1 MTERSEYYLNYVGPN
16 LTSCTFDGKDFTDKA
31 IENYGPMN
39 NWYGMLYTHKEF
51 FGENSQGKKFRF
63 DFKSDNGRTHW
74 FHGWVDDEN
83 QILNM
88 PLATPMCQRTV

>member
-1 MTERSEYYLNYVGPN
+1 MTERSEYYSNYIGPN
-16 LTSCTFDGKDFTDKA
+16 LISCTFDGKDFTDNA

-51 FGENSQGKKFRF
+51 FGENSTGKKFRL
-63 DFKSDNGRTHW
+63 DFKSNDGRTHW

-88 PLATPMCQRTV
+88 PLATPTCQRKV